1 MREGTAGN
9 LESPRGV
16 AWPREVPC
24 DAPPSRS
31 PSPDHKGQHAT
42 GQGSVPCN
50 YAYDEDEGY
59 SNMLLY
65 KLSPRLAEVVYP
77 IIATRAVEAFV
88 TVVLVLGMAV
98 SLPPLINRDLPGEMT
113 FVSFI
118 MYIPAVHR
126 LSLVHTRRFL
136 LLLRQFELWC
146 VIHMQ

>member
-16 AWPREVPC
+16 AWPREVPS
-24 DAPPSRS
+24 DAPSRS
-31 PSPDHKGQHAT
+31 PSPDHKGQQAT
-42 GQGSVPCN
+42 GQGPVPCN